1 MRQLPTRNC
10 TKTHFGAGV
19 GNADITARVAL
30 LRELTGEEFIEFRTE
45 DTIGHELALLANLGG
60 HFDSVGGAK
69 RIRDMSV
76 LRELETTSA
85 CANYHPSS
93 KLGGF
98 DQI

>member
-1 MRQLPTRNC
+1 MGDP
-10 TKTHFGAGV
+10 
-19 GNADITARVAL
+19 DITPRVTL
-30 LRELTGEEFIEFRTE
+30 LRQFAGEEVVEFRTE
-45 DTIGHELALLANLGG
+45 YTVCNELALLANLGG
-60 HFDSVGGAK
+60 HFDSAGGAE